1 METITRSWERQW
13 HSKDLWLSH
22 PFSQDLDPRGVY
34 WADICWMV
42 VLTWGHV
49 AALTMGP
56 ALLPPGAAQS
66 NADLTE
72 MKLEVKEG
80 EKVLMLVGERGG
92 FAWVAALFGIRKRQ
106 IGCPWVANPASR
118 AEGLPLVVPTAWGWP
133 SVTVACLS
141 PPLIVASWRAAWVS
155 LIGFPPATHSCARPA
170 QLFGPYHDVLKP
182 KRVGEL
188 N

>member
-1 METITRSWERQW
+1 
-13 HSKDLWLSH
+13 
-22 PFSQDLDPRGVY
+22 
-34 WADICWMV
+34 MV

-92 FAWVAALFGIRKRQ
+92 FA
-106 IGCPWVANPASR
+106 
-118 AEGLPLVVPTAWGWP
+118 
-133 SVTVACLS
+133 
-141 PPLIVASWRAAWVS
+141 
-155 LIGFPPATHSCARPA
+155 
-170 QLFGPYHDVLKP
+170 
-182 KRVGEL
+182 
-188 N
+188 